1 MDLRSW
7 VLRNIT
13 VMKDGYL
20 KMKKNNQTIQKEES
34 ADIPPTSPLEGDEEV
49 KKMKRI
55 KNLNSKQLWT
65 RPLVLLAQIKAGDNS
80 NKLKNISFVWT

>member
-1 MDLRSW
+1 
-7 VLRNIT
+7 
-13 VMKDGYL
+13 MKDGYL

-55 KNLNSKQLWT
+55 KNLNSKQL
-65 RPLVLLAQIKAGDNS
+65 
-80 NKLKNISFVWT
+80 